1 MIMVVCECA
10 MPWHVCSSCHVHSCA
25 LAPKNNVVLSSY
37 QFRHCALCAAYVF
50 AFVWACFGF
59 HGSYCSGER
68 RKASCWDFP
77 YMYVLVPIATKTVMW
92 LFNRNHNSS
101 FNGMRVNPKPHHT
114 LCHATQS
121 LHCVHGLSLSFLS
134 FWSRSH
140 FNALSHAHSNSN
152 VVSLHIHTPPPPIM
166 TIWNTRK
173 TQTIIYY
180 TPIWCAVAALANVFV
195 VVIQCLWFS

>member
-1 MIMVVCECA
+1 MIMVVCVCA
-10 MPWHVCSSCHVHSCA
+10 MPCHVCSSCHVHSCA

-50 AFVWACFGF
+50 AFVWVCFGF

-101 FNGMRVNPKPHHT
+101 FNGMRVNPKPQHT
-114 LCHATQS
+114 LPRHTIPTLRSWVIIVISFFLVSIPLQCS
-121 LHCVHGLSLSFLS
+121 LTCTLKFKCGIS
-134 FWSRSH
+134 
-140 FNALSHAHSNSN
+140 AHTHTTTAHNDDMKHSKNPNNYLLYSN
-152 VVSLHIHTPPPPIM
+152 M
-166 TIWNTRK
+166 M
-173 TQTIIYY
+173 
-180 TPIWCAVAALANVFV
+180 CCCCFG
-195 VVIQCLWFS
+195 